1 MGRALA
7 PIDLRVVSKVFNEI
21 ASARWFEPNE
31 TRALAYYLIYRY
43 SRGCDAASLK
53 AQVEPFARE
62 WFRIGLGRLDAL
74 DPYVNQTHDEEMTR
88 IAPLRH
94 REVHRAGELLQ
105 QNRTWAGIA
114 RRKPEGGRP
123 APVAQ

>member
-7 PIDLRVVSKVFNEI
+7 PIDLRVIGKVFNEI

-43 SRGCDAASLK
+43 SRGCDGASLK

-62 WFRIGLGRLDAL
+62 WFRIGSVGSMRLTL
-74 DPYVNQTHDEEMTR
+74 TST
-88 IAPLRH
+88 
-94 REVHRAGELLQ
+94 
-105 QNRTWAGIA
+105 
-114 RRKPEGGRP
+114 KPTTTK
-123 APVAQ
+123 